1 MAVEMIMPKVD
12 MDQETGTVV
21 EWKKQNGDP
30 VTQGEIILVI
40 ETDKVA
46 IDVEAPETGILNGIS
61 AKPGDVIPIGTVIAY
76 ILEPGEELPAEAGLP
91 QATEKAAAVEAA
103 QDAPAPAGP
112 VAATPVAQN
121 MAAAHQIDLSGV
133 IGTGRDGKVTKAD
146 VEALI
151 AGTSASPALPE
162 VGGKVYASP
171 AARRIARERNIDLAQ
186 VAGTGPK
193 GRVQG
198 FDVESFTPAVAA
210 SLSQPAAIS
219 VEPEVIP
226 LVGMRRTIAER
237 MTASYQ
243 NIPHIRFTA
252 RIDMT
257 RFMDA
262 RKAMNAY
269 AAQRDEMKVSATALL
284 VKLIATTL
292 QKHPWLNSSLKED
305 EIWLHK
311 EINIGVA
318 VALEAGLIVPVV
330 RNADQKAVQQLAQ
343 EIGDLAV
350 RAREGKLVSS
360 EVKGGTF
367 TISNLGPFGVE
378 QFDAII
384 NPGEAAILAIG
395 DIHPEAV
402 PQEDGQIA
410 SRPIMM
416 ITLSADHRIVDG
428 AVAAR
433 FIADLKA
440 VLENPVLSS
449 Y

>member
-1 MAVEMIMPKVD
+1 MALEMIMPKVD

-30 VTQGEIILVI
+30 VTEGEIILVI

-46 IDVEAPETGILNGIS
+46 IDVESPGTGVLDGIS
-61 AKPGDVIPIGTVIAY
+61 AQPGDVIPIGTVIAY
-76 ILEPGEELPAEAGLP
+76 ILEPGEKLPAGAVTPETTAK
-91 QATEKAAAVEAA
+91 ATPAKPVEAA
-103 QDAPAPAGP
+103 PAAGFTS
-112 VAATPVAQN
+112 VTPVAQN
-121 MAAAHQIDLSGV
+121 MAAAHQIDLAGV
-133 IGTGRDGKVTKAD
+133 TGTGRDGKVTKAD

-151 AGTSASPALPE
+151 ASAAIGQTQPE
-162 VGGKVYASP
+162 VGGKVVASP
-171 AARRIARERNIDLAQ
+171 AARRIAREKNIDISQ
-186 VAGTGPK
+186 VAGTGPG

-210 SLSQPAAIS
+210 SLSQPAAVS
-219 VEPEVIP
+219 LEPEIIP
-226 LVGMRRTIAER
+226 LVGMRRTIADR
-237 MTASYQ
+237 MTDSYQ

-257 RFMDA
+257 RFSEA

-269 AAQRDEMKVSATALL
+269 AAERDEMKVSATALL

-292 QKHPWLNSSLKED
+292 QKHPWLNSSFKGE

-311 EINIGVA
+311 QINIGVA

-330 RNADQKAVQQLAQ
+330 RHADQKNVQQLAQ

-395 DIHPEAV
+395 DIHQEAI

-440 VLENPVLSS
+440 VLENPILSS